1 MILALALYGYPPIR
15 IAHLPIQIMT
25 PTHKLSAIH
34 YPRLTLSRL
43 TLLSHLPP
51 DLFPVPA
58 SPVTQ

>member
-34 YPRLTLSRL
+34 YPLS
-43 TLLSHLPP
+43 TINPFPP
-51 DLFPVPA
+51 YAPFS
-58 SPVTQ
+58 SPS